1 MMNDKNQALSEI
13 FKSLGNPEGGVV
25 SMEHAREAILIER
38 EELPEV
44 ALPDGSTLQVLQVD
58 FNNNLWIVRNRFKPG
73 FCIDTHYHTG
83 AVYAFTEAGEWY
95 YKEYP
100 KLINKA
106 GSYLYEPAHSV
117 HTLTVSPDATEDA
130 VVNFIIFGSNVNV
143 DEKGNVVSI
152 LDAQAVYGI
161 YKSLCEAEG
170 KNCDATIVMG

>member
-1 MMNDKNQALSEI
+1 MTDKNQELSEI
-13 FKSLGNPEGGVV
+13 FKSMGNPQGGVV

-38 EELPEV
+38 TDLPEV

-58 FNNNLWIVRNRFKPG
+58 LNNNMWIVRNRFKPG
-73 FCIDTHYHTG
+73 FSIDTHYHTG

-130 VVNFIIFGSNVNV
+130 VVNFVIFGSNVNV

-152 LDAQAVYGI
+152 LDAQTVYTV
-161 YKSLCEAEG
+161 YKALCEAEG
-170 KNCDATIVMG
+170 KNCDATIVMD